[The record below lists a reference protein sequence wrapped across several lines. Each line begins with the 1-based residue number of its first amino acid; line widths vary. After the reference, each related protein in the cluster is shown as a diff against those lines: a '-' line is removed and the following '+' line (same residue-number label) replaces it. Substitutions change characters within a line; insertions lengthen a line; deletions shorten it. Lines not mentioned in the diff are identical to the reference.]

1 VLCELG
7 DVRFFADPA
16 DRVVGSWPMWH
27 DGWQRREL
35 DHAVELLA
43 ATGRLPAE
51 AVFVDIGAHIGTQTV
66 YALRTGRFG
75 CAVAFEPAP
84 RNARLLAMNL
94 DINGFAEIAR
104 VVAKAA
110 GAASGT
116 AVLYLH
122 PRNSGAHAI
131 GEPPSEDG
139 RERLEVP
146 VVRVEDE
153 LEALG
158 LALDR
163 IGLIWL
169 DVEGYEP
176 YALEGLA
183 RLTSRSV
190 PIAFE
195 FTPHRYGRETRQRL
209 VEMLERSYTVVH
221 SLGRRDPAAAIRTL
235 ACRDA
240 TDDLLIL

>member
-1 VLCELG
+1 
-7 DVRFFADPA
+7 
-16 DRVVGSWPMWH
+16 
-27 DGWQRREL
+27 
-35 DHAVELLA
+35 
-43 ATGRLPAE
+43 
-51 AVFVDIGAHIGTQTV
+51 
-66 YALRTGRFG
+66 
-75 CAVAFEPAP
+75 
-84 RNARLLAMNL
+84 
-94 DINGFAEIAR
+94 
-104 VVAKAA
+104 
-110 GAASGT
+110 
-116 AVLYLH
+116 
-122 PRNSGAHAI
+122 
-131 GEPPSEDG
+131 
-139 RERLEVP
+139 
-146 VVRVEDE
+146 VRVEDE

-195 FTPHRYGRETRQRL
+195 FAPHRYGRETRQRL
-209 VEMLERSYTVVH
+209 VEMLERSYTIVH

-235 ACRDA
+235 AFRDA